1 MTTRERFIDTS
12 LYHRRK
18 LRVAHAVHWPHLR
31 GGWTDVTNFLDREL
45 SCADGVLM
53 LNSLEATLVS
63 GRVLEEPWVAFSHE
77 VPRHHYDF
85 PDLERLQQLPTWKAS
100 IRKCRGLWVL
110 SSHNKEYLDSCGLP
124 FPVSFVHYP
133 ISQAVQKFSFEEFL
147 TQKSRKVIC
156 IGEYLRRLQPF
167 FDLEAPGYQKIRLSS
182 PDFRQD
188 EAPEQKKQPVIDIE
202 RVPDEDYDRLLSS
215 SVVFLNLI
223 DAGANTT
230 IVECISRGTPILVNR
245 VGGVSEYLGDDYPL
259 YYECLEEAS
268 AKLADLDLLEAASR
282 YLQTAPVRPHLTFE
296 RFRQSLENTAV
307 YRELAVPDSQRERFI
322 QYDLTVLICTYK
334 RIECLHGLLERLSRQ
349 KFAHSFE
356 IIIWNNQIGAQE
368 EVAEIVASFSS
379 ILSIRVFH
387 SSENMYCAVRF
398 AAPALMRSDRL
409 MICDDDVLPEPGYLQ
424 KFWDK
429 HLEYGPNSLICAR
442 GNTFLPHTLDANEPD
457 IAWRDQK
464 YIEFHDETAED
475 CNVHF
480 FHADNCF
487 ISRALL
493 SEAVQYQPDI
503 PEYILVDDYWL
514 SYVISHFCRAQLW
527 KIKADDVLGFHLS
540 ADDARIAM
548 FQNSLVREQKVNF
561 YTYHMLRGWPFP
573 SQPPSGSN
581 FDGDAQQI

>member
-12 LYHRRK
+12 LHHRRK

-124 FPVSFVHYP
+124 FPISFVHYP

-147 TQKSRKVIC
+147 TQKSRKVLC

-188 EAPEQKKQPVIDIE
+188 ETPEQKKQPVIDIE

-259 YYECLEEAS
+259 YYECVEEAS

-282 YLQTAPVRPHLTFE
+282 YLQTASVRPHLTFE

-349 KFAHSFE
+349 QFAHSFE

-368 EVAEIVASFSS
+368 EVAAIVASFSS

-480 FHADNCF
+480 FHADNCL

-514 SYVISHFCRAQLW
+514 SYVISHFCRAQVW

-561 YTYHMLRGWPFP
+561 YIYHMLRGWPFP

-581 FDGDAQQI
+581 FDGDAQQT